1 MNWLNARIRT
11 VVALLVF
18 ALVGS
23 TAEAATRQQEI
34 DRLVTKYHQLRQ
46 FNGAVLVADEKGV
59 IFKKAY
65 GQANFEWQVPNTP
78 DTKFRIAS
86 VTKQFTA
93 MIIMQLVAE
102 GKLALDDKLTK
113 HLPDYRKDTG
123 DRITIAQLLNHTSG
137 IPSYT
142 SSPTFFQ
149 NDSRDPYTV
158 ADFVKKFAS
167 GDLEFEPGTKW
178 SYNNSG
184 YFLLG
189 AIIEKVTGMTYAQAL
204 RQRIFDPLG
213 MKNTGYDV
221 FMEVLPKR
229 ASGYQLGPTGY
240 ANAPYLDMS
249 LPYAAGSLYSTVED
263 LYLWDRALYQDKLLP
278 APLKQQMFTP
288 GLEQY
293 AYGWKVKPLKL
304 NDDKTEVATISHT
317 GGINGFSSLL
327 VRAPERKE
335 LVVVLDNT
343 SRGDKLGNVVAGVL
357 SILHGIKPQQP
368 QREVSEVVMETLE
381 KASVTE
387 GIARYKSL
395 KATKAAEYDF
405 SEQQLNRVGY
415 QLLGSGRLADAIEI
429 FKLNVEMF
437 PQSGNTYDS
446 LGEAYMASGNKEL
459 ALVNY
464 RRSLELDPSNANAA
478 KTLEQLQKAVEAA
491 GKKAKAE

>member
-1 MNWLNARIRT
+1 MNWLHAHMLG
-11 VVALLVF
+11 ALLVL
-18 ALVGS
+18 ALAGS
-23 TAEAATRQQEI
+23 TAEAATRQQEL
-34 DRLVTKYHQLRQ
+34 DRLVTQYHQLRQ

-59 IFKKAY
+59 ILKKGY
-65 GQANFEWQVPNTP
+65 GQANFEWRVPNTP
-78 DTKFRIAS
+78 DTKFRIGS

-93 MIIMQLVAE
+93 MVILQLVAE
-102 GKLALDDKLTK
+102 GKLALEDKLTK

-123 DRITIAQLLNHTSG
+123 ERVTIAQLLNHTSG

-142 SSPTFFQ
+142 SPAFFQ
-149 NDSRDPYTV
+149 NDSRDPYSV

-167 GDLEFEPGTKW
+167 GDLEFEPGTKY

-189 AIIEKVTGMTYAQAL
+189 AIIEKLTGMSYAQAL
-204 RQRIFDPLG
+204 RQRIFEPLG
-213 MKNTGYDV
+213 MKGTGYDV
-221 FMEVLPKR
+221 AMEVLPKR
-229 ASGYQLGPTGY
+229 ASGYQLGLNGY
-240 ANAPYLDMS
+240 VNAPYLDMS

-293 AYGWKVKPLKL
+293 AYGWSVKPLKL
-304 NDDKTEVATISHT
+304 NDGKTEVATIGHS
-317 GGINGFSSLL
+317 GGINGFNALL
-327 VRAPERKE
+327 VRVPARKE

-343 SRGDKLGNVVAGVL
+343 SRGDKLGSLVAGLL
-357 SILHGIKPQQP
+357 SILHDIKPQQP
-368 QREVSEVVMETLE
+368 LREISEVVMETLE
-381 KASVTE
+381 KASVVE
-387 GIARYKSL
+387 GIARYKAL

-405 SEQQLNRVGY
+405 SEPQLNRAGY
-415 QLLGSGRLADAIEI
+415 HLLGSGRVADAIEL

-437 PQSGNTYDS
+437 PQSGNVYDS

-464 RRSLELDPSNANAA
+464 RRALELDPSNANAA
-478 KTLEQLQKAVEAA
+478 ETLKRLEKTEGAT